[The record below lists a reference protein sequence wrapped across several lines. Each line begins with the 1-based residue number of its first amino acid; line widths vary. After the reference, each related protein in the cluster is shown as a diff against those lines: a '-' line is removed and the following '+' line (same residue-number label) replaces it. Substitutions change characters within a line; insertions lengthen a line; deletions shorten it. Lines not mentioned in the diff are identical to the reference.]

1 MKKFNRF
8 HSILLAS
15 LFIAT
20 SQFSALIAQSAEP
33 NQMSLSNLQNMGTT
47 QTALPNASLQNG
59 SYNKQNRTGI
69 MLPGESTAS
78 ELLPTSEIGL
88 PPPFGAN
95 LFAGG
100 YESERIDGLNEDYTI
115 APGDKVSIWLWGA
128 INQSEVIT
136 VDNQGNL
143 FITNVGPVYVANV
156 KASQLNNFVSQKI
169 KQVYKNSVEIYVNL
183 LTTTPVSVYISGS
196 IIRPGQYA
204 GIASD
209 SILYFLKRA
218 GGIDPERG
226 SYRSIKILRQNQV
239 VQEIDLYDFI
249 LKGYLPKFNFKD
261 NDVIFVER
269 QKATVVVSGSVRNPF
284 RFEFNSKQPNGQQ
297 LAKFALPLAKV
308 SHVGIVGD
316 RDDGP
321 FSLYL
326 PYTEFEAF
334 KLRDG
339 DRVIFNDDIRAQVFD
354 IQISGSYLGPSY
366 FAVKKETRL
375 HDLLAQIEIDKNLT
389 DYESIYIQRKSV
401 AIKQKEMIEQ
411 SLERLERSVFTAPAS
426 SDGEAKIRAEEGK
439 MILEFT
445 QRARKIIPLGKV
457 VISDQGKVA
466 NIQLEQGDIVFIPA
480 KTDLI
485 QVGGE
490 VLMPQ
495 ALVFNSNASVE
506 DYIAW
511 AGGYSERANYEQIML
526 IHPNGMIDLNAK
538 GPLKAGDQIL
548 VLPKVDAKIMQSIKD
563 ITQIIYQIAIAANVA
578 T

>member
-1 MKKFNRF
+1 
-8 HSILLAS
+8 
-15 LFIAT
+15 
-20 SQFSALIAQSAEP
+20 
-33 NQMSLSNLQNMGTT
+33 
-47 QTALPNASLQNG
+47 
-59 SYNKQNRTGI
+59 
-69 MLPGESTAS
+69 
-78 ELLPTSEIGL
+78 
-88 PPPFGAN
+88 
-95 LFAGG
+95 
-100 YESERIDGLNEDYTI
+100 
-115 APGDKVSIWLWGA
+115 
-128 INQSEVIT
+128 
-136 VDNQGNL
+136 
-143 FITNVGPVYVANV
+143 
-156 KASQLNNFVSQKI
+156 
-169 KQVYKNSVEIYVNL
+169 
-183 LTTTPVSVYISGS
+183 
-196 IIRPGQYA
+196 
-204 GIASD
+204 
-209 SILYFLKRA
+209 
-218 GGIDPERG
+218 
-226 SYRSIKILRQNQV
+226 
-239 VQEIDLYDFI
+239 LYDFI
-249 LKGYLPKFNFKD
+249 LNGYLPKFNFKD
-261 NDVIFVER
+261 NDVILVER

-284 RFEFNSKQPNGQQ
+284 RFEFNGKQSNGQQ

-326 PYTEFEAF
+326 PYNEFEAF

-339 DRVIFNDDIRAQVFD
+339 DRIIFNDDIRAQVFD

-548 VLPKVDAKIMQSIKD
+548 VLPKVDAKVMQSIKD